1 MALAIFGGWYFE
13 RYDILEHRKGDDRM
27 KIEIKDYTKVI
38 RGNTVLD
45 GINLTLESG
54 VIYGLK
60 GINGSGKTM
69 LMRAIC
75 GLILPTRG
83 NVVIDGKILG
93 KDISFPENTGVL
105 IENPSFLPNLT
116 GFRNLKILADLQG
129 NISEEQIRGVLS
141 TVGLDPDD
149 RRKFRK
155 YSLGMK
161 QKLGIAA
168 AILGNPELIIVDEPL
183 NALDADGV
191 EMVHT
196 VLAQAKA
203 RNALVI
209 LACHDAEELT
219 ALSDQIITIEHGRV
233 TGISD
238 AKEAGS

>member
-1 MALAIFGGWYFE
+1 
-13 RYDILEHRKGDDRM
+13 M

-129 NISEEQIRGVLS
+129 NILEEQIRSVLS
-141 TVGLDPDD
+141 IVGLDPDD

-168 AILGNPELIIVDEPL
+168 AILGDPELIIVDEPL

-191 EMVHT
+191 QMVHT
-196 VLAQAKA
+196 VLTQAKA

-233 TGISD
+233 TSISD
-238 AKEAGS
+238 AKEAGT

>member
-1 MALAIFGGWYFE
+1 
-13 RYDILEHRKGDDRM
+13 M
-27 KIEIKDYTKVI
+27 KLEIKDYTKVI

-45 GINLTLESG
+45 HINLTFSG
-54 VIYGLK
+54 GKIYGLK

-69 LMRAIC
+69 LMRAVC
-75 GLILPTRG
+75 GLILPTHG
-83 NVVIDGKILG
+83 SVVIDGKTLG
-93 KDISFPENTGVL
+93 KELSFPESAGVL

-116 GFRNLKILADLQG
+116 GIRNLKILADLQG
-129 NISEEQIRGVLS
+129 GVTEEQIRSVLT

-168 AILGNPELIIVDEPL
+168 AILGDPELIILDEPL
-183 NALDADGV
+183 NALDTDGV

-203 RNALVI
+203 RGALII
-209 LACHDAEELT
+209 LACHDAEELN
-219 ALSDQIITIEHGRV
+219 ALSDEIITIESGKI
-233 TGISD
+233 TNIS
-238 AKEAGS
+238 AVEGA

>member
-1 MALAIFGGWYFE
+1 
-13 RYDILEHRKGDDRM
+13 M

-129 NISEEQIRGVLS
+129 NILEEQIRSVLS
-141 TVGLDPDD
+141 IVGLDPDD

-168 AILGNPELIIVDEPL
+168 AILGDPELIIVDEPL

-191 EMVHT
+191 QMVHT
-196 VLAQAKA
+196 VLTQAKA

-238 AKEAGS
+238 AKEAGT

>member
-1 MALAIFGGWYFE
+1 MTFWNIE
-13 RYDILEHRKGDDRM
+13 KGDIM
-27 KIEIKDYTKVI
+27 KLEIKDYTKVI

-45 GINLTLESG
+45 HINLTFSG
-54 VIYGLK
+54 GKIYGLK

-69 LMRAIC
+69 LMRAVC
-75 GLILPTRG
+75 GLILPTHG
-83 NVVIDGKILG
+83 SVIIDGKTLG
-93 KDISFPENTGVL
+93 KELSFPESAGVL

-116 GFRNLKILADLQG
+116 GIRNLKILADLQG
-129 NISEEQIRGVLS
+129 GVTEEQIRGVLT

-168 AILGNPELIIVDEPL
+168 AILGDPELIILDEPL
-183 NALDADGV
+183 NALDTDGV

-203 RNALVI
+203 RGALII
-209 LACHDAEELT
+209 LACHDAEELN
-219 ALSDQIITIEHGRV
+219 ALSDEIITIESGKI
-233 TGISD
+233 TNIS
-238 AKEAGS
+238 AVEGA

>member
-1 MALAIFGGWYFE
+1 
-13 RYDILEHRKGDDRM
+13 M

>member
-1 MALAIFGGWYFE
+1 MTFWNIE
-13 RYDILEHRKGDDRM
+13 KGDIM
-27 KIEIKDYTKVI
+27 KLEIKDYTKVI

-45 GINLTLESG
+45 RVSLTLTG
-54 VIYGLK
+54 GKIYGLK

-69 LMRAIC
+69 LMRAVC
-75 GLILPTRG
+75 GLILPTHG
-83 NVVIDGKILG
+83 SVIIDGKTLG
-93 KDISFPENTGVL
+93 KELSFPESAGVL

-116 GFRNLKILADLQG
+116 GIRNLKILADLQG
-129 NISEEQIRGVLS
+129 GVTEEQIRGVLT

-168 AILGNPELIIVDEPL
+168 AILGDPELIILDEPL
-183 NALDADGV
+183 NALDTDGV

-203 RNALVI
+203 RGALII
-209 LACHDAEELT
+209 LACHDAEELN
-219 ALSDQIITIEHGRV
+219 ALSDEIITIERGKI
-233 TGISD
+233 TNIS
-238 AKEAGS
+238 AVEGA

>member
-1 MALAIFGGWYFE
+1 MTFWNIE
-13 RYDILEHRKGDDRM
+13 KGDIM
-27 KIEIKDYTKVI
+27 KLEIKDYTKVI

-45 GINLTLESG
+45 HINLTFSG
-54 VIYGLK
+54 GKIYGLK

-69 LMRAIC
+69 LMRAVC
-75 GLILPTRG
+75 GLILPTHG
-83 NVVIDGKILG
+83 SVVIDGKTLG
-93 KDISFPENTGVL
+93 KELSFPESAGVL

-116 GFRNLKILADLQG
+116 GIRNLKILADLQG
-129 NISEEQIRGVLS
+129 GVTEEQIRSVLT

-168 AILGNPELIIVDEPL
+168 AILGDPELIILDEPL
-183 NALDADGV
+183 NALDTDGV

-203 RNALVI
+203 RGALII
-209 LACHDAEELT
+209 LACHDAEELN
-219 ALSDQIITIEHGRV
+219 ALSDEIITIESGKI
-233 TGISD
+233 TDIS
-238 AKEAGS
+238 AVEGA